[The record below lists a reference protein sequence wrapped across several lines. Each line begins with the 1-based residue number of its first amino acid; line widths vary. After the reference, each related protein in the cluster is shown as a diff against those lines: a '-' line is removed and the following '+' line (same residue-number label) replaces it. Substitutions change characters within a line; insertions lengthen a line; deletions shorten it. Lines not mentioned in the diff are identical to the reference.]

1 MPNPAQILIFIPTQ
15 GQFFIAFRKRRRQG
29 GNGKERWGK
38 ERETGSGRK
47 LRVGYAKRKMGVV
60 RFDQVKN
67 LTFPVR
73 GVQLVSRGPHG
84 AQDGYEFG
92 PTQNHKFT

>member
-1 MPNPAQILIFIPTQ
+1 MHGTETKEGFGMVTLNKLNP
-15 GQFFIAFRKRRRQG
+15 GERRGEGRG
-29 GNGKERWGK
+29 GEGKK
-38 ERETGSGRK
+38 KKETGSGRK

-84 AQDGYEFG
+84 AQDGYDFS